1 MRPCAI
7 QTRAGIAMFVQSDC
21 EENLLT
27 GEVFPAASIVKS
39 GFSRP

>member
-1 MRPCAI
+1 MRACAI

-27 GEVFPAASIVKS
+27 GEILPTASIVKS
-39 GFSRP
+39 WFSRP